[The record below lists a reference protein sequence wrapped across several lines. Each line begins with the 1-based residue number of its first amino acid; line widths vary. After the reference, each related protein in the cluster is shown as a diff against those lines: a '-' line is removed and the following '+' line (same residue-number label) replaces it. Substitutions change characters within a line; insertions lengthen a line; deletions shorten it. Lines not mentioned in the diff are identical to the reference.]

1 MVSPGFTPA
10 DGEPAI
16 DRTASTSSGTT
27 TSSFTF
33 IFNRDLAAMKFAASE
48 ADPLEP
54 ALGNHPDCAHYKAP
68 EPRHIYNF
76 GAFAIRRV
84 NQVGGFG
91 GRDRQQRAL
100 AAPGH
105 ARIDRAQLDRHH
117 MHAAASQAP
126 AQSLRKS
133 SERAL
138 GCAVHVILLAAALA
152 GDRSDH
158 DDKAGALLFEM
169 PRSERDQ
176 RYGAGEILM
185 NRGQRLARVGLG
197 GVLVAERAEAYDDA
211 VEPAELG
218 RGMAD
223 ELVMRREIRRVEGA
237 RNSGHARTRAD
248 VLGHAPRLV
257 GVAGGEE
264 QPRAVG
270 CESKRECARDRTG
283 GAKNQNSIHLSCKQ
297 DGIYSVIR
305 SLRDRL
311 DEERL
316 PGSATLFAACH
327 LLRFGYIA
335 RNVSDDM
342 RASLARY
349 TRPPRFSTIASSVSR
364 NSSKPSATGKS
375 SASV

>member
-10 DGEPAI
+10 DGEPTI

-33 IFNRDLAAMKFAASE
+33 IFNRDLAAMKFATSE
-48 ADPLEP
+48 ADPFEP
-54 ALGNHPDCAHYKAP
+54 ALGNHPDCAHYKPP

-100 AAPGH
+100 ASPGH
-105 ARIDRAQLDRHH
+105 ARIDRAELDRHH
-117 MHAAASQAP
+117 MHAAAGQAP

-138 GCAVHVILLAAALA
+138 GRAVHVILLAAALA

-169 PRSERDQ
+169 PRGERDQ

-185 NRGQRLARVGLG
+185 NRGERLARVGLR

-223 ELVMRREIRRVEGA
+223 ELVMRREVRRVEGA
-237 RNSGHARTRAD
+237 GKSGHARARAD

-257 GVAGGEE
+257 GDARGEE

-270 CESKRECARDRTG
+270 CEPKRECARDRTG
-283 GAKNQNSIHLSCKQ
+283 GAKNQNSIHNQ
-297 DGIYSVIR
+297 DGIYSVMR
-305 SLRDRL
+305 SLRDKL
-311 DEERL
+311 DKNRFS
-316 PGSATLFAACH
+316 GSATLFAACH

-335 RNVSDDM
+335 RNVSADM

-349 TRPPRFSTIASSVSR
+349 TRPPRVSTIASSVSR